1 MHSVTNIQKY
11 SIHDGDGIRTTVFF
25 KGCPLRCRW
34 CHNPETQRFE
44 KELQVDG
51 PKCTGCG
58 RCAAVC
64 PNGAISIS
72 PEGKS
77 VTDRDKCVVC
87 GRCEHACL
95 GNYRTVVG
103 RDYTV
108 NELVKICMQDLMFYE
123 ESGGGVTL
131 SGGEV
136 MAMDIDYILALV
148 KRLHREGVDVAID
161 TCGQAPYS
169 SYEALLPYVG
179 VWLYDIKTVD
189 DAKHREFMGAG
200 NGQILDNLVRLAAAG
215 AKIYIRIPVIKEVN
229 GDRESMA
236 AITDFLRENNIRP
249 PQVNLLPYHSTGSH
263 KYGKLGMEYPGQSL
277 TVPSD
282 EEMEA
287 FVKQWND
294 AGFQNVKIGG

>member
-108 NELVKICMQDLMFYE
+108 NELYVTKNIEIEPGLNNLINFAEPVTSQDYSE
-123 ESGGGVTL
+123 TYHTESYLGRVRYGYDSRYNIEFSFRRDG
-131 SGGEV
+131 
-136 MAMDIDYILALV
+136 
-148 KRLHREGVDVAID
+148 
-161 TCGQAPYS
+161 S
-169 SYEALLPYVG
+169 SRFSKSA
-179 VWLYDIKTVD
+179 
-189 DAKHREFMGAG
+189 R
-200 NGQILDNLVRLAAAG
+200 
-215 AKIYIRIPVIKEVN
+215 
-229 GDRESMA
+229 
-236 AITDFLRENNIRP
+236 
-249 PQVNLLPYHSTGSH
+249 
-263 KYGKLGMEYPGQSL
+263 
-277 TVPSD
+277 
-282 EEMEA
+282 
-287 FVKQWND
+287 
-294 AGFQNVKIGG
+294 